1 MVNYK
6 RTAHRWRLL
15 TIMMIA
21 TFCAFGSFWLV
32 QVMED
37 EDNGARFG
45 GAANEPD
52 YIVEN
57 FSFVRMTEEGKPSY
71 VVSGK
76 RLAHTPLG
84 DVSQVEGPAMQSMTP
99 GRPRTD
105 IVANRA
111 QIYHQEHR
119 VELLGKVDIQRPATP
134 TSEALRVQ
142 TEALTVLPD
151 EEILKTDKPIRMQLG
166 GATVN
171 GTGMVANN
179 ATQKLHLASRGQIV
193 YPPRAQR
200 QAQ

>member
-1 MVNYK
+1 MVSYK
-6 RTAHRWRLL
+6 RTAHRWKLL

-32 QVMED
+32 QVMEN
-37 EDNGARFG
+37 EDKAGFG
-45 GAANEPD
+45 GPTTEPD

-57 FSFVRMTEEGKPSY
+57 FSFVRMTEDGKPSY

-84 DVSQVEGPAMQSMTP
+84 DISNVEQPVMQGMAP
-99 GRPRTD
+99 GRPRMT

-111 QIYHQEHR
+111 QIYHTEHR
-119 VELLGKVDIQRPATP
+119 VELLGNVDIQRPATP

-142 TEALTVLPD
+142 TQALTVLPD
-151 EEILKTDKPIRMQLG
+151 EEILKTDKPIKMQLG
-166 GATVN
+166 AATVT

-193 YPPRAQR
+193 YPPRPR
-200 QAQ
+200 SE

>member
-6 RTAHRWRLL
+6 RTAHRWKLL

-21 TFCAFGSFWLV
+21 TFSAFGSFWLL
-32 QVMED
+32 QVMESGD
-37 EDNGARFG
+37 DDARLG
-45 GAANEPD
+45 GPTSEPD

-84 DVSQVEGPAMQSMTP
+84 DVSNVEQPVMRGMTP
-99 GRPRTD
+99 GRPRMT

-111 QIYHQEHR
+111 QIYHTEHR
-119 VELLGKVDIQRPATP
+119 VELLGNVDIQRPATP

-142 TEALTVLPD
+142 TQALTVLPD
-151 EEILKTDKPIRMQLG
+151 EEILKTDRPIEMQLG
-166 GATVN
+166 AAQVRR
-171 GTGMVANN
+171 TGMVAKN

-193 YPPRAQR
+193 YPPRQR
-200 QAQ
+200 AE

>member
-1 MVNYK
+1 MVTYK
-6 RTAHRWRLL
+6 RTAHRWKLL

-32 QVMED
+32 QLME
-37 EDNGARFG
+37 EDADTRLG
-45 GAANEPD
+45 GPLTEPD

-57 FSFVRMTEEGKPSY
+57 FSFVRMTEQGKPSY

-76 RLAHTPLG
+76 RLAHTPEG
-84 DVSQVEGPAMQSMTP
+84 DVSHVEQPVMQGMTP
-99 GRPRTD
+99 GRPRMT
-105 IVANRA
+105 IVANNA
-111 QIYHQEHR
+111 QIFHEEHR

-134 TSEALRVQ
+134 TSEALHVQ

-151 EEILKTDKPIRMQLG
+151 EEILKTERPIQMQLG
-166 GATVN
+166 GATVH

-193 YPPRAQR
+193 YPPRAR
-200 QAQ
+200 Q

>member
-6 RTAHRWRLL
+6 RTAHRWKLL

-32 QVMED
+32 QLMEQ
-37 EDNGARFG
+37 EDGDARLG
-45 GAANEPD
+45 GPMDEPD

-57 FSFVRMTEEGKPSY
+57 FSFVRMTPEGKPSY

-76 RLAHTPLG
+76 RLAHTPQG
-84 DVSQVEGPAMQSMTP
+84 DVSRVEQPVMQGMTP
-99 GRPRTD
+99 GRPRMT
-105 IVANRA
+105 IVANNA
-111 QIYHQEHR
+111 QIYHEEHR

-134 TSEALRVQ
+134 TSEALHVQ

-151 EEILKTDKPIRMQLG
+151 EEILKTQRPIQMQLG
-166 GATVN
+166 AATVH

-193 YPPRAQR
+193 YPPRAR
-200 QAQ
+200 P

>member
-1 MVNYK
+1 MVTYK
-6 RTAHRWRLL
+6 RTAHRWKLL

-37 EDNGARFG
+37 EDDTRIG
-45 GAANEPD
+45 GPQNEPD

-84 DVSQVEGPAMQSMTP
+84 DVSNVEQPVMQGMTP
-99 GRPRTD
+99 GRPRMT

-111 QIYHQEHR
+111 QIYHTEHR

-134 TSEALRVQ
+134 TSEALRVR

-151 EEILKTDKPIRMQLG
+151 EEILKTSQPVEMQLG
-166 GATVN
+166 AANVR

-179 ATQKLHLASRGQIV
+179 ATQKLHLASRGQII
-193 YPPRAQR
+193 YPPRAR
-200 QAQ
+200 Q